1 MIHLPI
7 KIEGPVEMPRY
18 ATDGSAAFD
27 LYAPVSGFVYP
38 GDAKK
43 IPLDIRVSIPVGY
56 CGILTHRSSQ
66 SAKGV
71 CAYGTIDSDFRGIVC
86 VVLMNGGDTLYR
98 WNAGDRVAQLRIVEV
113 PNVVLVQVQE
123 MSLETQR
130 GEGGYGSTGV

>member
-43 IPLDIRVSIPVGY
+43 IPLDISEKNSIENFWLLLEIIDIY
-56 CGILTHRSSQ
+56 IL
-66 SAKGV
+66 
-71 CAYGTIDSDFRGIVC
+71 
-86 VVLMNGGDTLYR
+86 
-98 WNAGDRVAQLRIVEV
+98 
-113 PNVVLVQVQE
+113 
-123 MSLETQR
+123 
-130 GEGGYGSTGV
+130 

>member
-43 IPLDIRVSIPVGY
+43 IPLDIRVAIPVGY

-66 SAKGV
+66 SLQGI
-71 CAYGTIDSDFRGIVC
+71 CAYGTIDSDFRGIVS
-86 VVLMNGGDTLYR
+86 VVLMNSSDDLYR
-98 WNAGDRVAQLRIVEV
+98 FNAGDRIAQMRIVEV
-113 PNVVLVQVQE
+113 PKVVVVQVQE
-123 MSLETQR
+123 MSLETER
-130 GEGGYGSTGV
+130 GTGGFGSTGV

>member
-18 ATDGSAAFD
+18 ITEGSAAFD

-43 IPLDIRVSIPVGY
+43 VQLDIRVEIPVGY

-66 SAKGV
+66 SAKGIF
-71 CAYGTIDSDFRGIVC
+71 AYGTVDSDYRGIVA
-86 VVLMNGGDTLYR
+86 VVLMNSSDEVYR
-98 WNAGDRVAQLRIVEV
+98 WNAGDRIAQMRIVEV
-113 PNVVLVQVQE
+113 PNVVLVRVQR

-130 GEGGYGSTGV
+130 GSGGFGSTGV